1 MKWSGG
7 LRMKILALEFSSP
20 QRRVAVLNADTHG
33 KVLAASEVVDASPGR
48 TSKPLAMTEQALQ
61 QTGLQR
67 EQIECIAV
75 GLGPGSYTGIRA
87 AISLGQGWQLARGLK
102 LIGISSVECIVAQA
116 QADGLVGEYS
126 VVIDAQREEF
136 YLADWDVRPE
146 TTREAGP
153 LRLASRAEIREREQS
168 GGNLIGPEVTRW
180 FPSGR
185 IVFPSATVL
194 AQLALRRTDFVSGE
208 KLTPIYLR
216 ETNFIKAPPP
226 RQIS

>member
-1 MKWSGG
+1 
-7 LRMKILALEFSSP
+7 
-20 QRRVAVLNADTHG
+20 
-33 KVLAASEVVDASPGR
+33 
-48 TSKPLAMTEQALQ
+48 MTEQALQ

-136 YLADWDVRPE
+136 YLAEWNVCAE
-146 TTREAGP
+146 TTRELGP
-153 LRLASRAEIREREQS
+153 LRLASRPEIQERERS
-168 GGNLIGPEVTRW
+168 GGILIGPEVTRW